1 MTTKNDQTDLTGL
14 ESMLAEYEDYKR
26 PNITGLQYPRWTYF
40 TADWEDMGENKPLH
54 FHLLSFFFLQRK

>member
-26 PNITGLQYPRWTYF
+26 PNVTGLQYPRWTYF
-40 TADWEDMGENKPLH
+40 TRDWDDKGGNKPLH
-54 FHLLSFFFLQRK
+54 DMF